1 VRSEFGRLARAEP
14 RVGRDLATFLGA
26 AYLFKTHA
34 DYAVGSTATPI
45 SAAEAAAA
53 IATTTRFIDTAQL
66 LPPGIAP

>member
-1 VRSEFGRLARAEP
+1 MNMVISPLAKTAEKGRA
-14 RVGRDLATFLGA
+14 GA
-26 AYLFKTHA
+26 AYLFKTRA

-53 IATTTRFIDTAQL
+53 IATTTRFNDTAQL